1 MKKVESLMLSRVN
14 NKSNEFSA
22 SQVFLPNGKYFFIG
36 SLMDARNFQALHE
49 RNITHILTVA
59 GGLSVFSE
67 ANNDHR
73 KDFHNIVL
81 HIADHPSSD
90 IFKILPQSLLFMDEC
105 FSQNRIPLVHC
116 ASGVSRSVTVSV
128 LYLMSRF
135 NLSDVQV
142 LYYSSA

>member
-1 MKKVESLMLSRVN
+1 MLNRVN
-14 NKSNEFSA
+14 KIVMCTEFSA
-22 SQVFLPNGKYFFIG
+22 SQVFLPNGNYFFIG
-36 SLMDARNFQALHE
+36 SLKDARNFQALHE

-59 GGLSVFSE
+59 GGLSVFSKE
-67 ANNDHR
+67 NDHHR
-73 KDFHNIVL
+73 KEFHNIVL
-81 HIADHPSSD
+81 HISDHPSSD
-90 IFKILPQSLLFMDEC
+90 IFKILPQSFHFMDEC

-142 LYYSSA
+142 LY